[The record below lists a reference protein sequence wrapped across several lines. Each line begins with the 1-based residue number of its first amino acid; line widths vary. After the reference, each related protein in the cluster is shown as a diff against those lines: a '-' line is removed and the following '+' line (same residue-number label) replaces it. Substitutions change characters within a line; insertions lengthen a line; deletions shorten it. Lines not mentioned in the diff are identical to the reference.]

1 MSNVNVLLDQYDRW
15 KTALDDVE
23 TRRNDP
29 EADFDLDEVGELQD
43 EAKVLLADLVA
54 AVRAAKSS

>member
-23 TRRNDP
+23 TRRNNP